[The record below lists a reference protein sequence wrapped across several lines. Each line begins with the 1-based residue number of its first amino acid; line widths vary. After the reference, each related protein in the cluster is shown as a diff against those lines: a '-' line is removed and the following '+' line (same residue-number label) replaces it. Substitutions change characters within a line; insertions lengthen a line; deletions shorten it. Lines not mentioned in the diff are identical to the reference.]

1 MVSFEEPEVERMIR
15 ASVRDLMEKYDE
27 EYWSEIRRTGEF
39 PEAAWEDLGENAWLG
54 VAIPEEYG
62 GQGMGIDE
70 MAIVIEEVGAAGAWP
85 LGLKF
90 VLSPVFGG
98 ETLVAH
104 GTEAQREEWLPK
116 IASGEARW
124 ALGVTE
130 PDAGLNTTS
139 ITTRAERDGDEYV
152 ISGQKIWISGAADA
166 SRITLL
172 VRTLPKEEAERPSHG
187 FSVFLVDPQDPNVDL
202 EEIDLDAYFTDRTY
216 TVHLDDV
223 RVHESQLVG
232 DEHQG
237 LNQVFDTLNTE
248 RITTAAAAAG
258 TARYAIQKATDYA
271 NDREVFDA
279 PIGSHQAIQHP
290 LAEAHAK
297 LKAGLL
303 MNRKASWKYD
313 RGDPAGVE
321 ANMANFL
328 CCKAAWEA
336 CQAAMQT
343 FGGMSASHEMG
354 ISAMTAYTRHL
365 RIAPVSEEMILNHLA
380 ENELNLPR
388 SY

>member
-1 MVSFEEPEVERMIR
+1 MVSFDEGEMERIIR
-15 ASVRDLMEKYDE
+15 SSVRDLMENYDE
-27 EYWSEIRRTGEF
+27 EYWQEIRSTGEF
-39 PEAAWEDLGENAWLG
+39 PEEVWRDLGEHGWLG
-54 VAIPEEYG
+54 VAIPEEYS
-62 GQGMGIDE
+62 GQGMGIEE
-70 MAIVIEEVGAAGAWP
+70 MAIVIEEVSAAGAWP

-90 VLSPVFGG
+90 VLSPLFGG

-104 GTEAQREEWLPK
+104 GTDEQKEEWLPK

-130 PDAGLNTTS
+130 PDAGLNTMNVS
-139 ITTRAERDGDEYV
+139 TTAERHGDEYV
-152 ISGQKIWISGAADA
+152 ISGQKTWISGGADA

-172 VRTLPKEEAERPSHG
+172 ARTLPKEEADRPSHG
-187 FSVFLVDPQDPNVDL
+187 FSVFLVDPHDANVELNEIPLDGYFPDP
-202 EEIDLDAYFTDRTY
+202 TY

-223 RVHESQLVG
+223 CVPESAMVG

-237 LNQVFDTLNTE
+237 LYQVFDTLNTE

-258 TARYAIQKATDYA
+258 TARYALDQASQYA
-271 NDREVFDA
+271 NDREVFDV
-279 PIGSHQAIQHP
+279 PIGSHQAVQHP
-290 LAEAHAK
+290 LAEAYTK

-303 MNRKASWKYD
+303 MNRKAAWLYD
-313 RGDPAGVE
+313 NGEPAGTE

-336 CQAAMQT
+336 CEAAT
-343 FGGMSASHEMG
+343 RAFGGMSLSREMG
-354 ISAMTAYTRHL
+354 VAAMTSYTRHL
-365 RIAPVSEEMILNHLA
+365 RIAPVSEEMILNYVA